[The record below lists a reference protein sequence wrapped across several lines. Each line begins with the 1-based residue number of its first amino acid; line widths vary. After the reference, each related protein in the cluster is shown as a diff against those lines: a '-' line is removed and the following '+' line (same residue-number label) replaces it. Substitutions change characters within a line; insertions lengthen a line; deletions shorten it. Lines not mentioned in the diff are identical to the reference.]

1 MSASASASSSVNSS
15 PATTPIKERG
25 SPGLRAES
33 FADEPI
39 AQSANVSRFSVDTIA
54 PAALSP
60 TGSSFPSIQE
70 EGEEELLQ
78 ADSEEQAVLFAS
90 QGFLRLL

>member
-1 MSASASASSSVNSS
+1 MSAPSSAASSAASS
-15 PATTPIKERG
+15 PTKERG

-33 FADEPI
+33 FADAP
-39 AQSANVSRFSVDTIA
+39 AVAHQLVSRFSVDTIA
-54 PAALSP
+54 PPALSP
-60 TGSSFPSIQE
+60 VGASFPSIEE